1 MQNRPPGLDK
11 ESVQNA
17 VERAKTEAHT
27 FNAKER
33 VDYIRKMVAC
43 VDKYRAQ
50 NRSVEE
56 IKELLPE
63 FYEQYK
69 NLFEMV
75 TAEDGYDESNLNTML
90 AMLQHMDKGNL
101 SQHEASVVVGKR
113 LYEKYGK
120 TD

>member
-1 MQNRPPGLDK
+1 MQNRPPGLDR

-17 VERAKTEAHT
+17 VERAKTELHT

-33 VDYIRKMVAC
+33 VEYIRKMVAC
-43 VDKYRAQ
+43 IHTYRSH

-56 IKELLPE
+56 IKGLLPE

-75 TAEDGYDESNLNTML
+75 TAEEGYDESNLNTML

-113 LYEKYGK
+113 LYEKFGK
-120 TD
+120 KE

>member
-1 MQNRPPGLDK
+1 MQNRPPTLDK

-17 VERAKTEAHT
+17 VERAKTEVHA

-33 VDYIRKMVAC
+33 VEYIRKMVAC
-43 VDKYRAQ
+43 VDKYRSQ

-56 IKELLPE
+56 IRGFLPE

-75 TAEDGYDESNLNTML
+75 TAPEGYDESNLNTML
-90 AMLQHMDKGNL
+90 AMLHHMDKGNL

-113 LYEKYGK
+113 LYDKYGK
-120 TD
+120 KD

>member
-17 VERAKTEAHT
+17 VERAKMEAHT

-56 IKELLPE
+56 IKGLLPE

-75 TAEDGYDESNLNTML
+75 TAEEGYDESNLNTML